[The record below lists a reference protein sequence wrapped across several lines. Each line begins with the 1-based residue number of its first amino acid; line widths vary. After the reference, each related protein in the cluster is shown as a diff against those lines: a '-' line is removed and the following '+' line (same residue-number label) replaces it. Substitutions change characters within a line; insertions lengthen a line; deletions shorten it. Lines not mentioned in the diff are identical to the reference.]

1 MVLPQFKNQTKLGS
15 EIKKDDLTYIGTSST
30 LLHPQLTNR
39 DSNYHT
45 GRRET
50 KREGKGGIVDI
61 SGM

>member
-1 MVLPQFKNQTKLGS
+1 MFSLHLH
-15 EIKKDDLTYIGTSST
+15 
-30 LLHPQLTNR
+30 HPQLTNR

-45 GRRET
+45 GGRET